1 MTHRNRKAFG
11 REIGGLLAFVLAL
24 LLALLV
30 TIALLVFGIMRPL
43 IVRVFYV
50 PTPSMVPA
58 PKVGE
63 WMLANEFIYGFA
75 EPVREDHRI

>member
-1 MTHRNRKAFG
+1 
-11 REIGGLLAFVLAL
+11 V
-24 LLALLV
+24 
-30 TIALLVFGIMRPL
+30 RPL

-50 PTPSMVPA
+50 PTPSIVPA

-63 WMLANEFIYGFA
+63 WMLANEFIYTFA